1 MYNACK
7 HGCSLI
13 YNLHTFAAG
22 MALELEAVAPV
33 AALLGEAYIYIHIY
47 FFSHTIHLFCYPDYT
62 CIYTCID
69 TYAAVNVI

>member
-1 MYNACK
+1 
-7 HGCSLI
+7 
-13 YNLHTFAAG
+13 